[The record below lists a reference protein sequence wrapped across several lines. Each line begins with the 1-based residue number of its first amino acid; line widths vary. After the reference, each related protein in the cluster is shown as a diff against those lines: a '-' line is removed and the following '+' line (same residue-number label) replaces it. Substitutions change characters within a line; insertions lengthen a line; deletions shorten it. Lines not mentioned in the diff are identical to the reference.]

1 MVRLY
6 LWLRRRTGWL
16 REDRGAE
23 GPEYA
28 VVVSAVVV
36 GALAVVA
43 IVTGFAQD
51 VANSLG
57 SLVPGAP
64 QP

>member
-1 MVRLY
+1 MY
-6 LWLRRRTGWL
+6 LWLRRRVEWL
-16 REDRGAE
+16 RDDRGAE

-28 VVVSAVVV
+28 VVVSTVVA
-36 GALAVVA
+36 GALVVVA

-51 VANSLG
+51 VANSLS